1 MNNIKID
8 CHIQP
13 IKQNN
18 NILMDKKVNVTNG
31 NSAWE
36 DFKSWHKKFSDSKAE
51 KYRQVSREYLEMLQ
65 KELEIIKQ

>member
-1 MNNIKID
+1 
-8 CHIQP
+8 
-13 IKQNN
+13 
-18 NILMDKKVNVTNG
+18 MDKKVNVTNG

-36 DFKSWHKKFSDSKAE
+36 DFKYWHKKFSDSKAG